1 MPGRF
6 IIALLAVVLVLGSAA
21 PGVDGADPAPVG
33 GRKHFF
39 CVLSSVLVVVGMV
52 AFHPE
57 AVLIGNLVGGLACPF
72 GW

>member
-1 MPGRF
+1 MQGF
-6 IIALLAVVLVLGSAA
+6 VIALLAVVLLLAGGHVGLDRDEA
-21 PGVDGADPAPVG
+21 PLG

-39 CVLSSVLVVVGMV
+39 CVLSATLVVVGMV
-52 AFHPE
+52 TFQPE

>member
-1 MPGRF
+1 MQGVV
-6 IIALLAVVLVLGSAA
+6 IALLVAVILLGSTTAGFECVEAA
-21 PGVDGADPAPVG
+21 PAG

-39 CVLSSVLVVVGMV
+39 CVVSATLVVVGMV
-52 AFHPE
+52 TFQPE